1 MKWFDARLRLRG
13 FVCSCWR
20 PDCGKQILL
29 CKCERNTIPYGDLG
43 RRSTSRTLHIVFELN
58 KTNIGKPSSTKR
70 LLLDKRN
77 IGAMILVSAGSSGY
91 PRDERSFGTR
101 KIASVVVKQSESKD
115 ATVIEIEKAEICAFR
130 SYVSMGAGGT
140 LLHFNLD
147 RTSIQQTIH
156 IASLNFL
163 GLLWIKCYAR
173 IAAGTS

>member
-1 MKWFDARLRLRG
+1 
-13 FVCSCWR
+13 
-20 PDCGKQILL
+20 
-29 CKCERNTIPYGDLG
+29 
-43 RRSTSRTLHIVFELN
+43 LN

-115 ATVIEIEKAEICAFR
+115 ATVVEIEKAEICAFR
-130 SYVSMGAGGT
+130 SYVSVGAGGT

-147 RTSIQQTIH
+147 RTTIH
-156 IASLNFL
+156 IASPNFL